1 MLILA
6 ELKHAFKE
14 DCGLDLQLGKCKI
27 FLNGMPIEHARS
39 LVRDTIDADHRLH
52 TLSGMLQLHDDQES
66 NVIQVK
72 GITCVGVPIGSPDFV
87 TAFVTSKTAAMVDD
101 VRKLQVLSNG
111 LTHFRLVK
119 FCHNTRL
126 SYLNRNLPPAVKR
139 NTLYGLQTVDTANA
153 MEVLRRGTDT
163 DSHDPSARFLCDK
176 WNDAERQWHIRTVQ
190 IAHHLGG
197 LGLTPQCASGIAAFY
212 HSTARFVGWMA
223 INRWRLLSAG

>member
-1 MLILA
+1 MPKYA
-6 ELKHAFKE
+6 GAPRVNFT
-14 DCGLDLQLGKCKI
+14 LGRGKARVINVKI
-27 FLNGMPIEHARS
+27 
-39 LVRDTIDADHRLH
+39 
-52 TLSGMLQLHDDQES
+52 
-66 NVIQVK
+66 NVI
-72 GITCVGVPIGSPDFV
+72 II
-87 TAFVTSKTAAMVDD
+87 SKTPISASSSSAT
-101 VRKLQVLSNG
+101 NG
-111 LTHFRLVK
+111 FP
-119 FCHNTRL
+119 TRT
-126 SYLNRNLPPAVKR
+126 YLNRNLPPAVKR